1 MRILVDCHC
10 FDYVTSEGVNTHIRG
25 LYSAILRQAPE
36 DWEFYFA
43 AKYPEKL
50 KWAGYVADADS
61 DFSNEVISSRIHFV
75 KLSDKGKLHRLL
87 REYPKIIRKNHIDYA
102 HFQYTAPPFTLTLG
116 KRGTLG
122 GRCRT
127 VVTLHDILFK
137 DFTRY
142 FPLKYKLVKGLLF
155 YLTAKRSDLLL
166 TVSEY
171 SKSRISH
178 HFHIAPDQIFV
189 TPNAVTRDF
198 WEIDEEQARAF
209 VSGKGVGK
217 YILCVSR
224 FEPRK
229 RQSLLLKIYL
239 DMRLWEKG
247 YDLVF
252 IGRKTLS
259 MPGFDQMMAAMPAQA
274 RPHVIVHYQ
283 APYQE
288 LKLWY
293 KAASLFVYPA
303 VAEGFGIPPVEA
315 GAAGIPCICS
325 NRTAM
330 GDFTFFGENHI
341 DCDDESL
348 LRKRISAILGLDGP
362 AQRPPVDDISR
373 EIATVYDWDVIAGKL
388 IGHIS
393 ADAAAISS
401 RLGR

>member
-25 LYSAILRQAPE
+25 LYSAVLRLAPE
-36 DWEFYFA
+36 DWEFYFVSR
-43 AKYPEKL
+43 YPEKL
-50 KWAGYVADADS
+50 TWAGYGADADS
-61 DFSNEVISSRIHFV
+61 DFSNEVISSRIHFIR
-75 KLSDKGKLHRLL
+75 LSDRGKWHRLMV
-87 REYPKIIRKNHIDYA
+87 EYPKIIRKNHIDYA
-102 HFQYTAPPFTLTLG
+102 HFQYTAPPFAFMLG

-137 DFTRY
+137 DFTKY
-142 FPLKYKLVKGLLF
+142 FPLKYKLVKGALF
-155 YLTAKRSDLLL
+155 YLTAKRADLLL

-178 HFHIAPDQIFV
+178 HFGIPADEVFV

-198 WEIDEEQARAF
+198 WEIDAEQARAF
-209 VSGKGVGK
+209 VSAQGVRK

-229 RQSLLLKIYL
+229 RQTLLLKTYL
-239 DMRLWEKG
+239 EMRLWEQG

-259 MPGFDQMMAAMPAQA
+259 MPEFDRLLMTMPEEA
-274 RPHVIVHYQ
+274 RPHVFVHYH
-283 APYQE
+283 APYKE

-303 VAEGFGIPPVEA
+303 VAEGFGIPPIEA
-315 GAAGIPCICS
+315 GAAQVPCICS

-330 GDFTFFGENHI
+330 GDFKFFAENHI
-341 DCDDESL
+341 DCDDADL
-348 LRKRISAILGLDGP
+348 LKERIRAILGLEGAP
-362 AQRPPVDDISR
+362 QTPPVAEISE
-373 EIATVYDWDVIAGKL
+373 EIAKVYNWDVVARRL
-388 IGHIS
+388 IDHINE
-393 ADAAAISS
+393 DAASISS
-401 RLGR
+401 RRGR